1 MRLWLGI
8 LALVAGLGAAIAAD
22 TIPATGGNIE
32 LTPMTHAHVQVEFG
46 GKVIQVDPTSQSN
59 LAGAKKADIILISD
73 IHGDH
78 LDPKAVDMV
87 KKPTTIVVG
96 PAAVIGKL
104 TGQKTETIANGQTRT
119 VDGVSITAVP
129 AYNITRG
136 PAAGQLFHDKGR
148 GNGYVLTLG
157 GKRIFFSA
165 DTECV
170 PEIKALTNIDV
181 AFLTMNL
188 PYTMPPEEAA
198 ACAKAFKPKMVYAY
212 HYRGMGGPTPEQNQA
227 AFAAAMKGT
236 AGIMVHTANFYP
248 GAK

>member
-165 DTECV
+165 V
-170 PEIKALTNIDV
+170 IRLTI
-181 AFLTMNL
+181 ASFL
-188 PYTMPPEEAA
+188 
-198 ACAKAFKPKMVYAY
+198 FS
-212 HYRGMGGPTPEQNQA
+212 
-227 AFAAAMKGT
+227 
-236 AGIMVHTANFYP
+236 
-248 GAK
+248 

>member
-148 GNGYVLTLG
+148 GNGYVLTLDG
-157 GKRIFFSA
+157 VVIYIAG
-165 DTECV
+165 DTECTD
-170 PEIKALTNIDV
+170 EMRALTGIDLALV
-181 AFLTMNL
+181 PMNL
-188 PYTMPPEEAA
+188 PYTMTPEEAA
-198 ACAKAFKPKMVYAY
+198 ACVSAFQPKRVVPY
-212 HYRGMGGPTPEQNQA
+212 HYAGSDLSKFTPTGSTVLLRDA
-227 AFAAAMKGT
+227 
-236 AGIMVHTANFYP
+236 YP
-248 GAK
+248 GGLPW